1 MSAEHIATLK
11 AMLENRR
18 GTASRHMAAER
29 RALVWALGRFD
40 LIGHLEGQRVASLK
54 NFGPGERTAGVL
66 AHIRKEL
73 DEVAAA
79 PGDITE
85 WIDIVILA
93 FDGAMRAG
101 HAPFALLAAWIAKQA
116 KNDARTW
123 PDWRTLPVDAPIEH
137 IREPAKDA

>member
-1 MSAEHIATLK
+1 MT
-11 AMLENRR
+11 
-18 GTASRHMAAER
+18 
-29 RALVWALGRFD
+29 FD
-40 LIGHLEGQRVASLK
+40 LIAHLEGQRAASLK

-93 FDGAMRAG
+93 FNGAMRAG
-101 HAPFALLAAWIAKQA
+101 HAPADLQAAWIAKQA
-116 KNDARTW
+116 KNEARTW
-123 PDWRTLPVDAPIEH
+123 PDWRTLPLDQPIEH
-137 IREPAKDA
+137 IREPHEEP